1 MPDTEEQR
9 LDLIENCERLL
20 EGILSEFS
28 QTDNTPQG
36 RMITQCKWLKE
47 RAENHD
53 LPLPLKRGKLGSLL
67 YIYTNGEMF
76 NIDLAV
82 KDRIAKNYDFNEVE
96 IYMGKL
102 IELAN
107 EGHLLTKPPYTPYA
121 LHSIDALI
129 KLLETAPR
137 PLNQYEQGLIPDLK
151 QLRQLLDE
159 GKIVPPLGA
168 YGRTY
173 PNLNKSGS
181 TIKDIPNGKK
191 YLRRVINFIFNGVRP
206 DSWLTPEDA
215 DRETRGL

>member
-1 MPDTEEQR
+1 MPNTEEQR
-9 LDLIENCERLL
+9 LDLIENCTLLL
-20 EGILSEFS
+20 EGPLKPFN
-28 QTDNTPQG
+28 QTDNTPEG

-53 LPLPLKRGKLGSLL
+53 LPLPVKEGKLGSLL
-67 YIYTNGEMF
+67 YIYTNG
-76 NIDLAV
+76 DLFTADSTKEEIHDTEV
-82 KDRIAKNYDFNEVE
+82 IMKRI
-96 IYMGKL
+96 IS
-102 IELAN
+102 LAYK
-107 EGHLLTKPPYTPYA
+107 GCLLAKPPYTPYA
-121 LHSIDALI
+121 LRCIDALV

-159 GKIVPPLGA
+159 GKIEPPLGA

-206 DSWLTPEDA
+206 DTWLTSEDA
-215 DRETRGL
+215 DREIRNL